1 MSETVEL
8 LFNSL
13 TKTNEK
19 DYWEVMGDA
28 HTIFKPSA
36 FTDLGLPEA
45 FVMKYSRTIKSDTSS
60 PKSTI
65 YGDNG
70 EVIHSVEGVLS
81 SSIADAL
88 VGVFNLKDAQS
99 ESASKMGRGSSLRVL
114 SQAIWDYTH
123 AMQKV

>member
-1 MSETVEL
+1 MSETVEI
-8 LFNSL
+8 LFESL
-13 TKTNEK
+13 TDTNER

-45 FVMKYSRTIKSDTSS
+45 FVMKYARTIKSDTRS

-65 YGDNG
+65 YGENG
-70 EVIHSVEGVLS
+70 EVIHSLEGVMS
-81 SSIADAL
+81 KSIADAL

-99 ESASKMGRGSSLRVL
+99 ESAQKMGRGSSLRVL
-114 SQAIWDYTH
+114 SQAIWNYTH
-123 AMQKV
+123 ALQKV